1 MSDFFAEYEKKK
13 EYLICVDSD
22 GCAMDTMEIKHRRCF
37 GPCMIEEWGLE
48 NWCTKILTRW
58 NEINLYSMT
67 RGINRFQGLS
77 MMLQEV
83 RETYCPIEDL
93 DALTA
98 WVQTSPEL
106 SNPALERAVQ
116 QSGSVCLRKAL
127 RWSQA
132 VNRSIERLA
141 QEEKCPFEGVRQ
153 ALAYAHRYADIAV
166 VSSANLGAVL
176 DEWDFYGLLEH
187 TDMVLAQD
195 AGSKA
200 ACIGTLMKKGY
211 APSHVVMC
219 GDAPGDLDAARANG
233 VLFFPILVRHE
244 TESWAEFSAMGL
256 SKLIN
261 GSFAGAYQQEKIEQF
276 IGNLGG

>member
-1 MSDFFAEYEKKK
+1 MSDFFAAYEKKK

-22 GCAMDTMEIKHRRCF
+22 GCAMDTVEIKHRRCF
-37 GPCMIEEWGLE
+37 VPCMVEEWGLE
-48 NWCTKILTRW
+48 NWCTEILTRW

-77 MMLQEV
+77 MMLLEVQEQY
-83 RETYCPIEDL
+83 TPIKDL

-116 QSGSVCLRKAL
+116 ESGSVCLRKAL
-127 RWSQA
+127 HWSQT

-141 QEEKCPFEGVRQ
+141 QEEKRPFEGVRQ

-166 VSSANLGAVL
+166 LSSENLGAVL

-200 ACIGTLMKKGY
+200 ACIEKLMQKGY
-211 APSHVVMC
+211 EPGRIVMC
-219 GDAPGDLDAARANG
+219 GDAPDDLEAARANG
-233 VLFFPILVRHE
+233 VLFYPILVRHE

-256 SKLIN
+256 SKLVH
-261 GSFAGAYQQEKIEQF
+261 GTYAGEYQQEKIEQF

>member
-1 MSDFFAEYEKKK
+1 MSDFFAAYEKKK
-13 EYLICVDSD
+13 EYLLCVDSD

-77 MMLQEV
+77 RMLLEV
-83 RETYCPIEDL
+83 QKQYTPIEDL
-93 DALTA
+93 NSLVR
-98 WVQTSPEL
+98 WVETSPEL

-116 QSGSVCLRKAL
+116 ENSSICLQKAL
-127 RWSQA
+127 HWSQA

-141 QEEKCPFEGVRQ
+141 QEEKRPFEGIRQ

-166 VSSANLGAVL
+166 LSSENLGAVL

-187 TDMVLAQD
+187 TDMVLA
-195 AGSKA
+195 
-200 ACIGTLMKKGY
+200 
-211 APSHVVMC
+211 
-219 GDAPGDLDAARANG
+219 
-233 VLFFPILVRHE
+233 
-244 TESWAEFSAMGL
+244 
-256 SKLIN
+256 
-261 GSFAGAYQQEKIEQF
+261 
-276 IGNLGG
+276 

>member
-1 MSDFFAEYEKKK
+1 MSDLFAAYEKKK

-37 GPCMIEEWGLE
+37 GPCMVEEWGLE
-48 NWCTKILTRW
+48 NWCTEILTRW

-77 MMLQEV
+77 RMLQEV

-116 QSGSVCLRKAL
+116 ENSSICLQKAL
-127 RWSQA
+127 HWSQA

-141 QEEKCPFEGVRQ
+141 QEEKRPFEGVRQ

-166 VSSANLGAVL
+166 LSSENLGAIL

-200 ACIGTLMKKGY
+200 ACIEKLMKKGY
-211 APSHVVMC
+211 VSSRVLMC
-219 GDAPGDLDAARANG
+219 GDAPGALEAARRNG

-256 SKLIN
+256 SKLVN
-261 GSFAGAYQQEKIEQF
+261 GTYAGEYQQEKIEQF